1 MYHPEMEIKTSIG
14 TLVVRETTDS
24 EYPGVDIVLMKPGIP
39 YEMNVALVE
48 VSQAEGDDLAGK
60 LVTRV
65 WGDANQED
73 YTHLA
78 VHKNVEMYFNADESE
93 G

>member
-1 MYHPEMEIKTSIG
+1 MKIKTSIG

-39 YEMNVALVE
+39 YEMNVVLVE
-48 VSQAEGDDLAGK
+48 VSQAEGDSLAGK

-65 WGDANQED
+65 WGNADQED
-73 YTHLA
+73 YTHR
-78 VHKNVEMYFNADESE
+78 VIHENVEMYFGTEDEA
-93 G
+93 